1 MAKVEA
7 LLKPLEKELHLGD
20 WFRSSQ
26 AVLKNLLETYRGN
39 PDKDWWSR
47 IMDIHRTFGSG
58 GGRNPFISS
67 DQGMLK
73 LTEYF

>member
-7 LLKPLEKELHLGD
+7 LLKPLEKELHLKD

-26 AVLKNLLETYRGN
+26 AVLKNLMETYRGN

-47 IMDIHRTFGSG
+47 IMDRTSIKLSG
-58 GGRNPFISS
+58 LEEVRRYLGITC
-67 DQGMLK
+67 DQGE
-73 LTEYF
+73 TYF

>member
-7 LLKPLEKELHLGD
+7 LLKPLEKELHLKD

-26 AVLKNLLETYRGN
+26 AVLKNLQETYRGN

-47 IMDIHRTFGSG
+47 IMDIHQTFGSG
-58 GGRNPFISS
+58 GGEKIFRNY
-67 DQGMLK
+67 L
-73 LTEYF
+73 

>member
-47 IMDIHRTFGSG
+47 IMDTRPFGSG
-58 GGRNPFISS
+58 GRRKPIS
-67 DQGMLK
+67 
-73 LTEYF
+73 F